1 MKRRRFLQTC
11 AGGALALGADAE
23 LSAQSTSA
31 ASLEDAFRNPPSTAL
46 ARTWWHWM
54 NGNISEI
61 GITRDLEAMKRV
73 GVSGFQIFQVGTGIP
88 KGPVDYGSPQ
98 HFALLRH
105 AAREAGR
112 LGLEFAM
119 HNCPGWSSSGGPW
132 ITPGLSMQSLTWTE
146 TFVAGGQKVSVA
158 LGRPPA
164 RRDYY
169 RDAMVLAVP
178 AGPGEEMRPDMKPL
192 ADSPVTFLE
201 FAEPIEARSVTV
213 YWTPDGPLNAPR
225 PGNRFGVL
233 AVSDDGKAYR
243 KLADLEEAPA
253 PGRGGILPYPL
264 TAGFPATRARFFQ
277 LAATQPM
284 RVADVRFSA
293 ASRIANWAGKA
304 SFGRRAGAPAT
315 VEAAGGRFIDAA
327 SVIDV
332 TRFMN
337 AEGQLDWTAPAGNW
351 VVLRIGHTTTGAINS
366 PGPDGGV
373 GLECDKFSREAYEF
387 HFNQFFGPVMDAIA
401 PLAAK
406 GMAGATI
413 DSYETGL
420 QNWTAKFPEEF
431 LKRRGYDL
439 KPYMPAMFGRVV
451 GSPEISGRFL
461 WDIRKT
467 QAELMQENYYGEFQ
481 RQCHKHGMKSF
492 LEPYDPGNFD
502 EMPTGQYAD
511 MVMGEFWLGQP
522 NQHSIKLVASVGH
535 VYDKKI
541 IAAESFTGSSKW
553 QEHPYCMKTTGDF
566 MYTQG
571 LNQFVFHRYCHQPHP
586 DARPGMTMGP
596 WGWFFDRTNT
606 WFEKSS
612 GWLKGYVARAQSMLR
627 QGVFVADILYFTG
640 EDSPQVA
647 PTLAQLDPPP
657 PAGYD
662 WDTIDAEAIQTR
674 VKIEDGRISLPG
686 GQTYSVLVLPPRKK
700 ISLALLRKI
709 RDLVH
714 DGMKL
719 VVTARPEETPGL
731 TEYPNC
737 DAEVKRIVS
746 EVWGDLDG
754 QHVQDRAFG
763 KGRVFWGGLDAVLR
777 DLGLEPD
784 FFAFDPAGGH
794 APIHWIHR
802 RVGEADVYFIAN
814 RRRQAVELMCG
825 FRTSRRQ
832 PEFWD
837 AVTGETVKTPFLRS
851 TGNRTGVGLRLEAA
865 GSIFV
870 VFRSGATARLDAVI
884 AEGAL
889 KRMPADGKAGPA
901 QQPSLVT
908 DNFAISLWVKP
919 EMEMSIP
926 QAGGGP
932 GAGAASGMINPTFAL
947 YPPAGEKYGA
957 NHSACGLAVARNG
970 LALYERTTGNP
981 IPVLVARVPL
991 AGWTHVAVV
1000 YRDGTPSLY
1009 AGGKRVV
1016 EGKKSE
1022 RSVHPGL
1029 DGSPDAPMD
1038 FMGQM
1043 TSPEFIQDAAD
1054 DVRIQQL
1061 AAAGLPDPEEPPA
1074 FEPSAGTK
1082 SGLLFWQDGEYSL
1095 IRIDKLFTP
1104 LRVSGIGAPILIPGP
1119 WTVTFP
1125 PNLGAP
1131 PRIVLPELKSLHR
1144 HSLDGVKYFS
1154 GTPTYTTRFQVAAD
1168 ATANGKR
1175 LYLDLGR
1182 VEVIADVRVNGQ
1194 PAGNLW
1200 KFPYRTEI
1208 TALVRPGENALEIE
1222 VTNLWPNR
1230 LIGDEQQPPEYE
1242 YAGVTGGIKAIP
1254 DWYAQGKPKPPGP
1267 RVAFATWQWYSKDDP
1282 LLESGLLGPVKL
1294 RTAIRRDVEV

>member
-1 MKRRRFLQTC
+1 
-11 AGGALALGADAE
+11 
-23 LSAQSTSA
+23 
-31 ASLEDAFRNPPSTAL
+31 
-46 ARTWWHWM
+46 
-54 NGNISEI
+54 
-61 GITRDLEAMKRV
+61 
-73 GVSGFQIFQVGTGIP
+73 
-88 KGPVDYGSPQ
+88 
-98 HFALLRH
+98 
-105 AAREAGR
+105 
-112 LGLEFAM
+112 
-119 HNCPGWSSSGGPW
+119 
-132 ITPGLSMQSLTWTE
+132 
-146 TFVAGGQKVSVA
+146 
-158 LGRPPA
+158 
-164 RRDYY
+164 
-169 RDAMVLAVP
+169 MVLAFP
-178 AGPGEEMRPDMKPL
+178 AGPGEEARPAMRPL

-201 FAEPIEARSVTV
+201 FSEPIEARSVTV
-213 YWTPDGPLNAPR
+213 CWEPATLNTR
-225 PGNRFGVL
+225 PGTRFGVM

-243 KLADLEEAPA
+243 KLADLEVAPA
-253 PGRGGILPYPL
+253 PARGGLLAYPL
-264 TAGFPATRARFFQ
+264 TASFPATRAKFFQ
-277 LAATQPM
+277 FAATQPM
-284 RVADVRFSA
+284 RVTDVRFSA

-304 SFGRRAGAPAT
+304 SFGGHANTPAT
-315 VEAAGGRFIDAA
+315 VEAGGRFIDAA
-327 SVIDV
+327 QVVDI
-332 TRFMN
+332 TRFMD
-337 AEGQLDWTAPAGNW
+337 AAGHLDWTAPAGNW
-351 VVLRIGHTTTGAINS
+351 VVLRIGQTTTGAINS

-420 QNWTAKFPEEF
+420 QNWTARFPEEF

-451 GSPEISGRFL
+451 GSPEISDRFL

-481 RQCHKHGMKSF
+481 RQCHKHGMKAF

-502 EMPTGQYAD
+502 ELPTGQYAD

-553 QEHPYCMKTTGDF
+553 QEHPYCMKTLGDF

-596 WGWFFDRTNT
+596 WGWFFERTNT

-612 GWLKGYVARAQSMLR
+612 GWLKGYVARAQSLLR

-640 EDSPQVA
+640 EDSPQVS

-657 PAGYD
+657 PSGYD
-662 WDTIDAEAIQTR
+662 WDTIDAQAIQTR
-674 VKIEDGRISLPG
+674 VKIEDGRIALPG

-709 RDLVH
+709 RDLVN

-719 VVTARPEETPGL
+719 VVTSRPEETPGL

-737 DAEVKRIVS
+737 DAEVRRIVD

-754 QHVQDRAFG
+754 SAVTDRAFG
-763 KGRVFWGGLDAVLR
+763 KGRVFWGLDAGK
-777 DLGLEPD
+777 LGLQPD
-784 FFAFDPAGGH
+784 FTFEPWQVNAS
-794 APIHWIHR
+794 IHWIHR
-802 RVGEADVYFIAN
+802 RVDAADVYFVAN
-814 RRRQAVELMCG
+814 RRRESADLICR
-825 FRTSRRQ
+825 FRTSGKQ
-832 PEFWD
+832 AEIWD
-837 AVTGETVKTPFLRS
+837 AATGEIAQSPLFGASGDGTWVQLH
-851 TGNRTGVGLRLEAA
+851 LEPA
-865 GSIFV
+865 GSRFV
-870 VFRSGATARLDAVI
+870 VFRSPAAPPQRPPRSFSAHSLDVPQPAT
-884 AEGAL
+884 G
-889 KRMPADGKAGPA
+889 
-901 QQPSLVT
+901 SFT
-908 DNFAISLWVKP
+908 ISLWVKP
-919 EMEMSIP
+919 EMDMGLP
-926 QAGGGP
+926 QVGGGGP
-932 GAGAASGMINPTFAL
+932 NTGASSGMINPTFVF
-947 YPPAGEKYGA
+947 YPPAGGNDA
-957 NHSACGLAVARNG
+957 ACGVAAARNG
-970 LALYERTTGNP
+970 LALYERTTGSP
-981 IPVLVARVPL
+981 VPVLVARVPL
-991 AGWTHVAVV
+991 AGWTHVTVV
-1000 YRDGTPSLY
+1000 YRDSTPSLY
-1009 AGGKRVV
+1009 VGGKRVA
-1016 EGKKSE
+1016 EGKKSD
-1022 RSVHPGL
+1022 RTVHAIL
-1029 DGSPDAPMD
+1029 AASQDAPMD

-1043 TSPEFIQDAAD
+1043 TMPVIAHVAIDDAG
-1054 DVRIQQL
+1054 IQQL
-1061 AAAGLPDPEEPPA
+1061 AAAGLPDPEEQPQ
-1074 FEPSAGTK
+1074 FEPSPGAK
-1082 SGLLFWQDGEYSL
+1082 AGLLFWQDGEYTVG
-1095 IRIDKLFTP
+1095 DKP
-1104 LRVSGIGAPILIPGP
+1104 SRVSGISKPILIPGP

-1154 GTPTYTTRFQVAAD
+1154 GTATYTAHFQVAAD

-1182 VEVIADVRVNGQ
+1182 VEVIADVRVNGK

-1208 TALVRPGENALEIE
+1208 TALVHPGENALEIE

-1242 YAGVTGGIKAIP
+1242 YAGVTGGIRAIP
-1254 DWYAQGKPKPPGP
+1254 DWYAQGKPKPPSP
-1267 RVAFATWQWYSKDDP
+1267 RVGFATWKWFSKDDP

-1294 RTAIRRDVEV
+1294 RTAIRRDVE